1 MVFSVGYPI
10 DLSCHTGLYQSQTS
24 CVTMYNHLP
33 YLALPADVPHVELEA
48 LRLDRLDVEALRRR
62 DVLRLLRGQLLQQRR
77 LP

>member
-1 MVFSVGYPI
+1 
-10 DLSCHTGLYQSQTS
+10 
-24 CVTMYNHLP
+24 MYNHLP